1 EEHGLARRALRVY
14 ERATQAVARER
25 RLEMYLYYAAK
36 TAELLGVPATR
47 AVYERGIEELGDKDA
62 VALILEYARA
72 ECRLAEIDRARALYA
87 YAAPM
92 GVEALWAVWH
102 EFEVQHGNEDTFK
115 EMLRVKRAAQARR
128 TTDARFLAA
137 AEVEKQEK
145 QRAAEAAAVAAAADK
160 LKEPYPKL
168 VEGVVVKGFGRG
180 SKELGIPTAN
190 LPSEVV
196 DRDLDKI
203 PIGVYYGWAQVG
215 DGEVYPMV
223 MSLGWN
229 PFYKNE
235 KRSGEVHIINK
246 FKDDFYG
253 QNMKIA
259 ILGYI
264 RPERD
269 YDSLEAL
276 VNDINFDIRAG
287 VESLEREK
295 YAEIKDHLFFK
306 K

>member
-1 EEHGLARRALRVY
+1 MD
-14 ERATQAVARER
+14 TT
-25 RLEMYLYYAAK
+25 
-36 TAELLGVPATR
+36 TACTGRP
-47 AVYERGIEELGDKDA
+47 
-62 VALILEYARA
+62 LIVG
-72 ECRLAEIDRARALYA
+72 
-87 YAAPM
+87 P
-92 GVEALWAVWH
+92 H
-102 EFEVQHGNEDTFK
+102 EF
-115 EMLRVKRAAQARR
+115 
-128 TTDARFLAA
+128 
-137 AEVEKQEK
+137 
-145 QRAAEAAAVAAAADK
+145 
-160 LKEPYPKL
+160 KEPYPKL

-196 DRDLDKI
+196 DRALTDIK
-203 PIGVYYGWAQVG
+203 IGVYYGWAQVCG
-215 DGEVYPMV
+215 GEVYPMV

-276 VNDINFDIRAG
+276 
-287 VESLEREK
+287 
-295 YAEIKDHLFFK
+295 
-306 K
+306 